1 MAEAKQISF
10 SYQELAELMV
20 RKAGVTEGLWGIY
33 MRFGIAGANVGQGP
47 EDISPTAIVPVVEVG
62 LQRFEEPS
70 RLTVDAAEV
79 AGTSAAKSV
88 KSSRRAARTP
98 TA

>member
-1 MAEAKQISF
+1 MAETKQITF
-10 SYQELAELMV
+10 TYQELAEMMV
-20 RKAGVTEGLWGIY
+20 RRAGVTEGLWGVY
-33 MRFGIAGANVGQGP
+33 MRFGILGANVGQSP
-47 EDISPTAIVPVVEVG
+47 EDLAPTAIVPVLEIG

-79 AGTSAAKSV
+79 AGTQAAKPV
-88 KSSRRAARTP
+88 KSSRRAGRTP

>member
-1 MAEAKQISF
+1 MPEPNLIAF
-10 SYQELAELMV
+10 TYQEIAEMMV
-20 RKAGVTEGLWGIY
+20 RQAGVTEGLWGVY

-47 EDISPTAIVPVVEVG
+47 EDISPTAIVPVVEIG

-70 RLTVDAAEV
+70 RLTVDAAKV
-79 AGTSAAKSV
+79 AGTQAAKPV